1 MFVFLKNDTYTHE
14 IQFLEDSIPSPILD
28 GHNFINGWCL
38 EVDKL
43 IIMPIF
49 SYTKLFFRFNLY
61 FSKSFTFF
69 HLEKEMIYFSKSFTF
84 FHLEKSLVWPGLAFT
99 YFSDHKPLENWKNK
113 NISLFS
119 FSFSNHN
126 PGHPQCNYCTV
137 SWGSIITQCTTVHF
151 RFLETFF

>member
-69 HLEKEMIYFSKSFTF
+69 HLEK
-84 FHLEKSLVWPGLAFT
+84 SLVWPGLAFT

-119 FSFSNHN
+119 FSFSNHKDRS
-126 PGHPQCNYCTV
+126 Q
-137 SWGSIITQCTTVHF
+137 
-151 RFLETFF
+151 

>member
-119 FSFSNHN
+119 FSFSNHKDRSYSTKI
-126 PGHPQCNYCTV
+126 GFRIVFCFIC
-137 SWGSIITQCTTVHF
+137 SSILFYLILIVF
-151 RFLETFF
+151 